1 MALVTLTDKR
11 IGALKPA
18 TKRYAVNDDSG
29 LYLEVWPSG
38 VKSWRVRYLQNGHR
52 RRINLGRYPSLSLA
66 AARIKRNELAEAIR
80 AGSSPADERRKQ
92 KQEMLL
98 GLTVKDFGERY
109 LCEVVTRA
117 RKDSAPMRRY
127 LERNVYPV
135 IGSMPVSMVRTEH
148 VRALV
153 FAIRDAGHGQAAVAV
168 RNLLKRVWDYALACG
183 MVADNPARATP
194 VKFISVAKARNR
206 ALNEAETGMF
216 LRRLDAA
223 PLRPMLQI
231 ALRLLLLTLTR
242 KSEVRLARWEHIDFE
257 RGEWEVPPEHSKTGT
272 GQIVYLSRQ
281 ASELLER
288 LRPPAQC
295 VGHLFP
301 ALGSDGSSPI
311 GQSTLNRALG
321 RAQRGMA
328 HFTVHD
334 LRRTGATR
342 LSEMGYNPDWIE
354 KALNHKLRGVRGIYN
369 RAEYGAQRRK
379 MLQEW
384 ADSLDSLQGAAK
396 AA

>member
-1 MALVTLTDKR
+1 
-11 IGALKPA
+11 
-18 TKRYAVNDDSG
+18 
-29 LYLEVWPSG
+29 
-38 VKSWRVRYLQNGHR
+38 
-52 RRINLGRYPSLSLA
+52 
-66 AARIKRNELAEAIR
+66 
-80 AGSSPADERRKQ
+80 
-92 KQEMLL
+92 
-98 GLTVKDFGERY
+98 
-109 LCEVVTRA
+109 
-117 RKDSAPMRRY
+117 MRRY
-127 LERNVYPV
+127 LERNVYPAF
-135 IGSMPVSMVRTEH
+135 GAMPMSAVRTEH
-148 VRALV
+148 VRDLV

-183 MVADNPARATP
+183 VVADNPVRVTP
-194 VKFISVAKARNR
+194 VKYISTAKARSR
-206 ALNEAETGMF
+206 ALNEAEIGMF
-216 LRRLDAA
+216 FRRLDAA

-231 ALRLLLLTLTR
+231 ALRLILLTLTR
-242 KSEVRLARWEHIDFE
+242 KSEVRLARWEHIDLKH
-257 RGEWEVPPEHSKTGT
+257 GEWEIPPENSKTGT

-281 ASELLER
+281 ASALLER
-288 LRPPAQC
+288 MRPPAQR
-295 VGHLFP
+295 VGYVFP

-321 RAQRGMA
+321 HAQRGIV

-369 RAEYGAQRRK
+369 RAEYGPQRRK

-384 ADSLDSLQGAAK
+384 ADSLDSLQNSRK